1 MKISSPVALMLP
13 VFILMI
19 TYTGYG
25 QKNKAAEI
33 DSMIRRANRLGVFN
47 GNVLVADRNKII
59 YRSSIGKADAS
70 GKTKLTADY
79 RFHIGSIAKEFNA
92 VGIMLLKEE
101 GKLNLDDKVSK
112 YIPELPAWANKITML
127 NLLQYTSGLPNIK
140 WKTVKSDADVMNELK
155 KLDTLLFEPG
165 TNYNYN
171 NCNVF
176 LQRHIIGRITGMPF
190 NEFVKQRLLIP
201 CKMDHSVL
209 DPTYTDKLVARC
221 FNNDGVQDSLE
232 SSMTGWT
239 AVTLEDFYKWDKA
252 LAAYRLIS
260 PASTRTILY
269 PSAPNRQSGLG
280 GGGMKGDS
288 IIRHA
293 HDGTSKNYQALLVSE
308 PPKGRVVILLTN
320 NMQNNLY
327 EFDRAIQAILDGKP
341 YTQPKRSALVFFR
354 NSLDSM
360 SSRQVI
366 DRYKELSMTMNAEYG
381 FDNESVLNSIGYFFL
396 GKGRFEDAIAVF
408 EYNTKLFPS
417 SGNVFDSLGEAYYK
431 KGDRQNAL
439 LNYKSALALD
449 PGNTTAQ
456 RIIEE
461 LSK

>member
-1 MKISSPVALMLP
+1 MKISSTAKLVLP
-13 VFILMI
+13 VFILTI
-19 TYTGYG
+19 TYTAYA
-25 QKNKAAEI
+25 QKNKVAEI
-33 DSMIRRANRLGVFN
+33 DSMMRRANRLGVFN
-47 GNVLVADRNKII
+47 GNVLVADRNKVI
-59 YRSSIGKADAS
+59 YRSSIGKADVS
-70 GKTKLTADY
+70 GKTMLTADY

-112 YIPELPAWANKITML
+112 YLPELPAWANKITIL
-127 NLLQYTSGLPNIK
+127 NLLQYTSGLPDVK
-140 WKTVKSDADVMNELK
+140 WKTVNSDADIMNDLK

-165 TNYNYN
+165 TKYYYN
-171 NCNVF
+171 NNNVF

-190 NEFVKQRLLIP
+190 NEFVKQQLLIP
-201 CKMDHSVL
+201 CKMVHSVV

-232 SSMTGWT
+232 SLMPGWT
-239 AVTLEDFYKWDKA
+239 AVTLEDFYKWEKA
-252 LAAYRLIS
+252 LDNYRLIS

-288 IIRHA
+288 IIRHT
-293 HDGTSKNYQALLVSE
+293 HDGSSKNYQALMVND

-320 NMQNNLY
+320 NKQNNLY
-327 EFDRAIQAILDGKP
+327 EFDKAIHAILDEKP
-341 YTQPKRSALVFFR
+341 YTQPKKSALTFFW
-354 NSLDSM
+354 NSLDTM
-360 SSRQVI
+360 SGQHVI
-366 DRYKELSMTMNAEYG
+366 DRYKELTMTQNAEYG
-381 FDNESVLNSIGYFFL
+381 FDNESVLNDIGYYYL

-417 SGNVFDSLGEAYYK
+417 SGNVFDSLGEAYNK
-431 KGDRQNAL
+431 KGDKPNAL
-439 LNYKSALALD
+439 VNYKRSLALD
-449 PGNTTAQ
+449 PGNTMAQ
-456 RIIEE
+456 RIIAE